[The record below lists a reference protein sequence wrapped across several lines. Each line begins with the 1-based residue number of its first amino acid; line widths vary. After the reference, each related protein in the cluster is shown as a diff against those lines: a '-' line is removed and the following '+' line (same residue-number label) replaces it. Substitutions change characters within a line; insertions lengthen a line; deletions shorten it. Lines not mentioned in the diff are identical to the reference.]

1 MEKKGQHTK
10 RKVSLSH
17 SIPYFLF
24 LFSRVIAVINFL
36 GIFKDSI
43 IVLKIE
49 HASGLL
55 RGLLKHRLLDL
66 SPQKF
71 QVS

>member
-1 MEKKGQHTK
+1 MHGEKGPTYQAK
-10 RKVSLSH
+10 SLSH